1 MREVLGAAIKREKD
15 ALDDLLDKYEYR
27 KAMRV
32 TAWIKR
38 FVDNAHN
45 KKANRAKDPLTSSEV
60 EEANLMWELRYQ
72 RDSSNT
78 DTL

>member
-1 MREVLGAAIKREKD
+1 MIEVLGAAIKREKD

-38 FVDNAHN
+38 FLHNAGN
-45 KKANRAKDPLTSSEV
+45 KKANRAKGPLTSSEV
-60 EEANLMWELRYQ
+60 EQAKLM
-72 RDSSNT
+72 
-78 DTL
+78 